1 MSRSSILHKRSQQKL
16 QVSLALCIK
25 MSNGVK
31 LELANIN
38 EAQIINELL
47 NLAYRG
53 EKGWTT
59 ENSLV
64 SGDRS
69 TISDIKLSIENSI
82 FLIYKKNSDLVACI
96 CLEAKD
102 HEVYIGSFAVHPDYQ
117 AGGLGKSILRAA
129 EKYSIDELEAKKFIM
144 VVLSK
149 RIELISF
156 YERRG
161 YQKTGINKEYPLHLN
176 VGTPKS
182 SGLTIV
188 QLYKNA

>member
-1 MSRSSILHKRSQQKL
+1 M
-16 QVSLALCIK
+16 
-25 MSNGVK
+25 K

-38 EAQIINELL
+38 EAQRINELL

-69 TISDIKLSIENSI
+69 TTADVKLSIENST

-96 CLEAKD
+96 CLEAKG

-117 AGGLGKSILRAA
+117 AAGLGKTILNAA
-129 EKYSIDELEAKKFIM
+129 EKYSINELKAKKFVM

-176 VGTPKS
+176 VGIPKS
-182 SGLTIV
+182 SGLTIE
-188 QLYKNA
+188 QLCKNA